1 MNCPKCGGEI
11 PEGTKKCPLCSA
23 KVKVKA
29 KKEKTKPVL
38 PKLWISVLS
47 LVLAFVMLAT
57 SSTFAL
63 FTESHTQAKAD
74 DSVVDGKIKTETSS
88 KTEYELDKIEKP
100 DADTSEIDS
109 LPSDKTWA
117 RNAADE
123 ILVVERAIDT
133 AIAEVESES
142 SEVTIDNVS
151 DYISAVGSAAREL
164 YYDDAISDYRTNPE
178 CVVFEL
184 NSGGNYVYS
193 PAIEEYNAGSPDL
206 KVASVQPFVGSD
218 QYEGIEQ
225 YASYPDKAAEYI
237 ASAFPLYSF
246 DMSGGNDDDFN
257 DTEITLDTLV
267 GLSEYNVI
275 LWDGHG
281 CYDSTHGPLM
291 SLNIPRSEAND
302 AAFSTFIKNGEL
314 LMNSK
319 RYLVSAK
326 FFDNRI
332 VDGAFDNTVIYIGTC
347 SGGKSNRLA
356 NAFLNKGA
364 EAVYAADNTILTSY
378 NAKMT
383 LAISEGLC
391 KQHDDG
397 TYYNVEEA
405 LEYAKKQYGDN
416 DGGKCKTEVVLFTNN
431 PTFTLD
437 WYTDYVVSERDVVLV
452 LDVSGSMAGTAL
464 NETKNAAVE
473 FVNTVLDENAR
484 IGVVSYASNANMVS
498 DFSTKK
504 QQLIT
509 SIERLGSGGSTD
521 IDVALQTAERML
533 ETSKAKK
540 KIIVLMSD
548 GVPNESRVGDELV
561 EYADTIKDK
570 DVYIYTLGFF
580 HELYSYEKAEAQ
592 DLMGRIASDGH
603 HYEVENA
610 DDLVFFFGD
619 MADTIS
625 GQKYIYIEIA
635 CPVNVTVTKNGETL
649 SSDADSLSTRTS
661 FGTLSFEENV
671 DENGDPV
678 YTSDEDDED
687 ADPVDNRKK
696 ILRLKDGMEYDI
708 EIEGTADGKMNYTV
722 QYMDEEGNYSDKRE
736 FRNIEVTEDMQ
747 ATSVASSKRGTTILN
762 VDSDGDGR
770 YDIIYEAAANEKAK
784 EVENILMI
792 VLLWL
797 CGIALAWMFGSVIA
811 IVVQTLRRQKAKC
824 NLAMA

>member
-11 PEGTKKCPLCSA
+11 LEGTKKCPHCSA
-23 KVKVKA
+23 KVKLKA

-38 PKLWISVLS
+38 PKLWISILS
-47 LVLAFVMLAT
+47 LVLAFVVLAT
-57 SSTFAL
+57 STTFAF
-63 FTESHTQAKAD
+63 FTKSHTQPEAD
-74 DSVVDGKIKTETSS
+74 DSVVDGKVKTETSS

-100 DADTSEIDS
+100 DADTSDISS

-117 RNAADE
+117 RDAASE
-123 ILVVERAIDT
+123 ILTVERAIDT
-133 AIAEVESES
+133 AIAEVESEN

-164 YYDDAISDYRTNPE
+164 YYDDVIEDYETNSE
-178 CVVFEL
+178 CVVVDL
-184 NSGGNYVYS
+184 YSGGSYVYAPS
-193 PAIEEYNAGSPDL
+193 ISNYDAGAPAL
-206 KVASVQPFVGSD
+206 SVSTYQPFIGSGHYD
-218 QYEGIEQ
+218 SIP
-225 YASYPDKAAEYI
+225 SYSSYTDDAAKLI
-237 ASAFPLYSF
+237 ASTFPLYEF
-246 DMSGGNDDDFN
+246 DSDSDYNDGEVDTAALMEMS
-257 DTEITLDTLV
+257 EH
-267 GLSEYNVI
+267 NVL
-275 LWDGHG
+275 LWHGHG
-281 CYDSTHGPLM
+281 CYSSDYGSLM

-302 AAFSTFIKNGEL
+302 AAFSTLIKNGEL
-314 LMNSK
+314 LMTSS

-326 FFDNRI
+326 FFENRI
-332 VDGAFDNTVIYIGTC
+332 ADNAFDNAVVYLGTC
-347 SGGKSNRLA
+347 SAGKSNRLA
-356 NAFLNKGA
+356 NAFLQKGA
-364 EAVYAADNTILTSY
+364 EAVYAPDDTVYTRY
-378 NAKMT
+378 NVQM
-383 LAISEGLC
+383 LYSISEGLC

-405 LEYAKKQYGDN
+405 LEYAQKQHGDN
-416 DGGKCKTEVVLFTNN
+416 DGGKCKTEIVLFTNN

-437 WYTDYVVSERDVVLV
+437 WYTDYVVSDRDVVLV

-484 IGVVSYASNANMVS
+484 IGIVSYASNANMVS

-504 QQLIT
+504 QNLIT

-521 IDVALQTAERML
+521 IDVALQMAESML

-561 EYADTIKDK
+561 EYAGTIKDK
-570 DVYIYTLGFF
+570 GIYIYTLGFF

-592 DLMGRIASDGH
+592 ELMGRIASDGH

-649 SSDADSLSTRTS
+649 SSDMDSLSTRTS

-671 DENGDPV
+671 DENGDPK
-678 YTSDEDDED
+678 YTADEDEDDED
-687 ADPVDNRKK
+687 AEEVDNRKK

-708 EIEGTADGKMNYTV
+708 EIEGTADGEMTYTV

-747 ATSVASSKRGTTILN
+747 ATSVASSKRELTFLN
-762 VDSDGDGR
+762 VDTDGDGR
-770 YDIIYEAAANEKAK
+770 FDIIYEAAANEKAK
-784 EVENILMI
+784 EVKDTLMI
-792 VLLWL
+792 VLLWI
-797 CGIALAWMFGSVIA
+797 CGISLAWMLGSVIA
-811 IVVQTLRRQKAKC
+811 IVIQMLRRQRARRK
-824 NLAMA
+824 LAVA

>member
-23 KVKVKA
+23 KVKLKA
-29 KKEKTKPVL
+29 KKEKTKPAL

-63 FTESHTQAKAD
+63 FTEGHTQEKAD

-100 DADTSEIDS
+100 DADTSEVDS

-117 RNAADE
+117 RDAADE
-123 ILVVERAIDT
+123 ILTVERAIDT
-133 AIAEVESES
+133 AIAEVEAEH
-142 SEVTIDNVS
+142 SEVTIDTVS
-151 DYISAVGSAAREL
+151 DYISAAGGAAREL
-164 YYDDAISDYRTNPE
+164 YYDDVIDDYETNAE
-178 CVVFEL
+178 CVVIEL
-184 NSGGNYVYS
+184 SSGGNYVYA
-193 PAIEEYNAGSPDL
+193 PAISDYDAGAPELS
-206 KVASVQPFVGSD
+206 VASYQPFIGSGHYD
-218 QYEGIEQ
+218 TLSS
-225 YASYPDKAAEYI
+225 YASYPDDAAKLI
-237 ASAFPLYSF
+237 ASTFPLYKF
-246 DMSGGNDDDFN
+246 DSASGDYNDGEVNTTALMQMS
-257 DTEITLDTLV
+257 EH
-267 GLSEYNVI
+267 NVL
-275 LWDGHG
+275 LWHGHG
-281 CYDSTHGPLM
+281 CYSYNYGSLM

-302 AAFSTFIKNGEL
+302 AAFSTLIKNGEL
-314 LMNSK
+314 LMTSS

-332 VDGAFDNTVIYIGTC
+332 PDNAFDNAVVYLGTC
-347 SGGKSNRLA
+347 SAGKNNRLA

-364 EAVYAADNTILTSY
+364 EAVYAPDDTVYTKY
-378 NAKMT
+378 NVQM
-383 LAISEGLC
+383 LYAISEGLC

-405 LEYAKKQYGDN
+405 LEYAKKQHGDT
-416 DGGKCKTEVVLFTNN
+416 DGGKCNTEIALFTNN

-484 IGVVSYASNANMVS
+484 IGIVSYASNANIVS

-504 QQLIT
+504 QHLIT

-533 ETSKAKK
+533 ETSKAKR

-570 DVYIYTLGFF
+570 DIYIYTLGFF
-580 HELYSYEKAEAQ
+580 HQLYSYEKAQAQ

-687 ADPVDNRKK
+687 AEPVDNRKK

-708 EIEGTADGKMNYTV
+708 EIEGTADGEMNYTV

-770 YDIIYEAAANEKAK
+770 FDIIYEAAANEKAK

-792 VLLWL
+792 VLLWI